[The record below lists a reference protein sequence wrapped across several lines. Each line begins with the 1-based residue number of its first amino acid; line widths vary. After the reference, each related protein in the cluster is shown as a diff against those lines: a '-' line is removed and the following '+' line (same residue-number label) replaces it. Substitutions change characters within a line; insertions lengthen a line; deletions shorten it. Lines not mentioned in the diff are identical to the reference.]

1 MCAKQEYYLYVF
13 FLITGKDYSSQQ
25 HSRSDNREGGATE
38 GYNGAVRGLGAAF
51 PSLIGSTCKRGLSL

>member
-1 MCAKQEYYLYVF
+1 MYAKQKYYLYVF

-25 HSRSDNREGGATE
+25 HSRSDNREGRCYCE

-51 PSLIGSTCKRGLSL
+51 PET

>member
-1 MCAKQEYYLYVF
+1 MHKAEVLFIYF

-25 HSRSDNREGGATE
+25 HSRSDNREGRCYSE

-51 PSLIGSTCKRGLSL
+51 PET